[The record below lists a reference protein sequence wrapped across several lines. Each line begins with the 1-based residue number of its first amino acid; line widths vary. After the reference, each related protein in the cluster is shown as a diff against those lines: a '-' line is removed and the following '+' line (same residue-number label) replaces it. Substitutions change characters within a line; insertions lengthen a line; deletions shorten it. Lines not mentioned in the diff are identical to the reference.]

1 MDPDARARELLVQT
15 LVGILIFLLVIAAI
29 IGAVLWP
36 FKKTPR
42 DKIGLSYGGGFFEG
56 AHFQGVVQ
64 PGSSIF
70 FNGWGDKIYLYP
82 VTQRSY
88 IISRSDEGD
97 IKGAISAPSRDR
109 IQVDFEVATYFKLN
123 LSLIR
128 QFHETIGLKY
138 QAWTDGGWERMLSES
153 FRQQIEFALQRE
165 ARKYDVADIYADSQT
180 LTEIQHEVGISLK
193 ENINDVLG
201 DDYFCGVEYNI
212 ARPDE
217 CPDFTFVIKHISI
230 PASVKEAFE
239 ANRTSQIAVQ
249 TKLNEVEQAK
259 LEAEAIRERQ
269 KALTE
274 CGQTCVLYEAIK
286 SGKITFWVIPSDKD
300 LSLTLPGGPR

>member
-1 MDPDARARELLVQT
+1 MKAGNGYGSYVA
-15 LVGILIFLLVIAAI
+15 AAI
-29 IGAVLWP
+29 VAVLALVLFVSLRAMWP
-36 FKKTPR
+36 FAKVPR

-56 AHFQGVVQ
+56 AHFQGVKQ
-64 PGSSIF
+64 PGSPLF
-70 FNGWGDKIYLYP
+70 FNGWGDSLYLYP

-88 IISRSDEGD
+88 IISRTEGEGD
-97 IKGAISAPSRDR
+97 VVGFIPAPSSDR
-109 IQVDFEVATYFKLN
+109 IQVEFEVATYFKLN

-138 QAWTDGGWERMLSES
+138 QAWTDDGWERMLSES

-165 ARKYDVADIYADSQT
+165 ARKYEVADIYADSQT
-180 LTEIQHEVGISLK
+180 LTEIQHDVGVSLK

-201 DDYFCGVEYNI
+201 DDYFCGVEYTI
-212 ARPDE
+212 VRPDV
-217 CPDFTFVIKHISI
+217 CPDFTFVIKRISI
-230 PASVKEAFE
+230 PASVQEAFE

-274 CGQTCVLYEAIK
+274 CGQVCVLYEAIR
-286 SGKITFWVIPSDKD
+286 SGDITFWVIPTGKD
-300 LSLTLPGGPR
+300 LSLTLPAAPGG